1 MRPINLLPPEERG
14 RRAERFG
21 GRVFG
26 ILLIAGAFVVILM
39 VGVYLLLL
47 LRLNDLEDQVAQLD
61 NDIAR
66 QNARL
71 AELSPYRDLQ
81 AQLQA
86 KKPIADGIFRT
97 RFAWDQFLQGLAFV
111 VPETTALDTLTAEAA
126 QTDINAP
133 VEQPLEPA
141 GTVTF
146 TGVALPRFENTA
158 DFVVRMDNLQY
169 LANAEL
175 NQAARKLLTQEGET
189 AGAEGSGVEAV
200 SFEVASE
207 LVTIVGQNGT
217 EVKLEDGSQD
227 ELAVGENPLNT
238 REVANLGEP
247 QGSRSAARA
256 QYAGEGRR

>member
-61 NDIAR
+61 DDIAR

-97 RFAWDQFLQGLAFV
+97 RLAWDQFLQGLAFV

-126 QTDINAP
+126 GTDINAP

-146 TGVALPRFENTA
+146 TGVALPRYENVA

-175 NQAARKLLTQEGET
+175 DQAARKSLTQEAET
-189 AGAEGSGVEAV
+189 SEVEAV

-247 QGSRSAARA
+247 RGGSAARA